1 MQALLEAPSI
11 HSAQK
16 RSELLEEQRIQMEEK
31 KRMKD
36 EAIRLARQQEF
47 DEEQRLEVFIVCT
60 NLIARFIIYHL
71 FAA

>member
-1 MQALLEAPSI
+1 
-11 HSAQK
+11 
-16 RSELLEEQRIQMEEK
+16 MEEK

-60 NLIARFIIYHL
+60 NMIGLSVIYHL

>member
-1 MQALLEAPSI
+1 
-11 HSAQK
+11 
-16 RSELLEEQRIQMEEK
+16 MEEK

-60 NLIARFIIYHL
+60 NLIARFVIYHF